1 MNDLTPSFERETG
14 QVTLEGLPA
23 GAAGEAFLTPVPGLD
38 LAFDRADGRLCR
50 AVVDVAGA
58 GGSVAVGEQAAAMLI
73 RLFGQEAPGAVL
85 GAALPCS
92 TEPGGGRT
100 LSPEP
105 GLARTLSS
113 LARLYAVRATSPV
126 PPSSPRWAAEA
137 AELAERAGLP
147 AMTGATTGPLPAA
160 PPRVPVLDVAAEVES
175 LEKDCPHL
183 AGTQWMLDPGTVPP
197 GLFQFGLSPYS
208 DLVVAHAGR
217 QSRIVVEAL
226 LAPGADRRA
235 LSRCRARLVIPAVR
249 RILAEAGFAVVGSK
263 ARAELR
269 LPFRPD
275 ALAETWIEVVQDK
288 RRPVRSATGHQ
299 TRRALRWAD
308 AALRAE
314 RAPAALDPAA
324 TRADWSAL
332 AAAAWD
338 RCRIDWAAAGDADR
352 AYLAARRQAVVDP
365 RACVPRVPSATA
377 TEIARRVPLAGP
389 ACVAEAMGTLEPLDG
404 GIIGFGSIR
413 AGPRLRDS

>member
-14 QVTLEGLPA
+14 QVTLDGLPA

-38 LAFDRADGRLCR
+38 LAFDRVDGRLCR
-50 AVVDVAGA
+50 AVVGVAGA
-58 GGSVAVGEQAAAMLI
+58 GGSVAVGEHTAAMLI
-73 RLFGQEAPGAVL
+73 RLFGQEAPGVVL
-85 GAALPCS
+85 GAALPYGD
-92 TEPGGGRT
+92 EPQAV
-100 LSPEP
+100 LALCPEP
-105 GLARTLSS
+105 ELARTLSS
-113 LARLYAVRATSPV
+113 LARLYAAQATSPA
-126 PPSSPRWAAEA
+126 PACSRWWAAEA

-147 AMTGATTGPLPAA
+147 ATPGAKTGPPPAA
-160 PPRVPVLDVAAEVES
+160 PPRVPVLNVAAEVES
-175 LEKDCPHL
+175 LGKDCTQM
-183 AGTQWMLDPGTVPP
+183 AGTQWMLDPGMVPA

-208 DLVVAHAGR
+208 DLVVSRARR
-217 QSRIVVEAL
+217 QSRIVVETL
-226 LAPGADRRA
+226 LAPEADRRA

-249 RILAEAGFAVVGSK
+249 RILAEAGFTAVGSK

-275 ALAETWIEVVQDK
+275 ELAESWIEVVQDK
-288 RRPVRSATGHQ
+288 RRPVRSATGHR

-324 TRADWSAL
+324 TREDWSAL

-365 RACVPRVPSATA
+365 RACVPRAPSATA
-377 TEIARRVPLAGP
+377 AEIARRVPLAAP
-389 ACVAEAMGTLEPLDG
+389 ACLAEAMG
-404 GIIGFGSIR
+404 SSR
-413 AGPRLRDS
+413 A

>member
-23 GAAGEAFLTPVPGLD
+23 GAAGEAFLTPAPGVD
-38 LAFDRADGRLCR
+38 LAFDRVDGRLCR

-58 GGSVAVGEQAAAMLI
+58 GAGAVGSVAVGEQAAAMLI
-73 RLFGQEAPGAVL
+73 RLFGQEALGVVL
-85 GAALPCS
+85 GAALPRAD
-92 TEPGGGRT
+92 EPQAALT
-100 LSPEP
+100 LCPEP
-105 GLARTLSS
+105 ELAATLSS

-126 PPSSPRWAAEA
+126 PPSSSRWAAEA
-137 AELAERAGLP
+137 AELAGRAGLRATP
-147 AMTGATTGPLPAA
+147 GAKTGPLPAV

-183 AGTQWMLDPGTVPP
+183 AGTQWMLDPGTVPA

-208 DLVVAHAGR
+208 DLVVLRGG
-217 QSRIVVEAL
+217 QDRIAVEAL
-226 LAPGADRRA
+226 LAPGTDRRA
-235 LSRCRARLVIPAVR
+235 LSRYRARLVIPAVR
-249 RILAEAGFAVVGSK
+249 RILAEAGFAVVRSK

-275 ALAETWIEVVQDK
+275 ELAESWIEVVQDK
-288 RRPVRSATGHQ
+288 RRPVRSATGHR

-338 RCRIDWAAAGDADR
+338 RCRIDWAAAGDTDR

-365 RACVPRVPSATA
+365 RACVPPVPSATA
-377 TEIARRVPLAGP
+377 AEIARRVPLAGP
-389 ACVAEAMGTLEPLDG
+389 SCLAEAMGTLEPLRG
-404 GIIGFGSIR
+404 L
-413 AGPRLRDS
+413 PYT

>member
-1 MNDLTPSFERETG
+1 MLRV
-14 QVTLEGLPA
+14 QKA
-23 GAAGEAFLTPVPGLD
+23 RPVEM
-38 LAFDRADGRLCR
+38 
-50 AVVDVAGA
+50 DVHAR
-58 GGSVAVGEQAAAMLI
+58 GEQH
-73 RLFGQEAPGAVL
+73 FVVC
-85 GAALPCS
+85 ALC
-92 TEPGGGRT
+92 
-100 LSPEP
+100 
-105 GLARTLSS
+105 
-113 LARLYAVRATSPV
+113 
-126 PPSSPRWAAEA
+126 
-137 AELAERAGLP
+137 ELAERAGLP
-147 AMTGATTGPLPAA
+147 AMTGAKTGPPPAA

-183 AGTQWMLDPGTVPP
+183 TGTQWMLDPGMVPA

-208 DLVVAHAGR
+208 DLVVLRGG
-217 QSRIVVEAL
+217 QDRIVVEAL

-275 ALAETWIEVVQDK
+275 ELAESWIEVVQDK
-288 RRPVRSATGHQ
+288 RRPVRSAAGHR

-338 RCRIDWAAAGDADR
+338 RCRIDWAAAGDTDR

-365 RACVPRVPSATA
+365 RACVPPVPSATA
-377 TEIARRVPLAGP
+377 AEIARRVPLAGP
-389 ACVAEAMGTLEPLDG
+389 ACLAEVMGTLEPLRG
-404 GIIGFGSIR
+404 L
-413 AGPRLRDS
+413 PYT